1 MTISPV
7 VKLITKQT
15 KEFWV
20 FKWPQ
25 GRREEVKSMKKLFSV
40 LFLIVLF
47 SCGSEKKAE
56 RPRDPWV
63 FRSVLDEQ
71 PRMVTAALHDNM
83 WLAYS
88 AQNATLYK
96 AWKGGVNFDGAV
108 YTTVHGPQPT
118 SKGYAYINDSK
129 AEQWMLKKGSE
140 MIAGDVQYKGHRTD
154 QDRVVFTAV
163 LTTPEGEKITVK
175 EQPSY
180 VRRGNQNG
188 LNRQFTVENATTYE
202 VVLSTTIHS
211 LLVEND
217 YSTTGEFEVT
227 GQQKLDYPNGSV
239 LNVSGNL
246 LLPAGQTDLKV
257 FFHAGFDSLGERP
270 SEEGEEETLP
280 LGAQLIERS
289 DCHSC
294 HNENV
299 KTVGPSYLSVARKY
313 NDSEETMANL
323 AQKIIQGGYGVW
335 GVAAMTAHPDLLEE
349 DAIEMVRYIL
359 TLDDKDEGGAMA
371 KYTLGIK
378 SIPLQLGGEFDAA
391 GGAGFMVHAYKN
403 YEQKSLNEVI
413 DNDTPVKNGVMS
425 NLHILDARDFD
436 EYMEDFVLKITGKIN
451 IKKDGSYDFRL
462 ISDDGSY
469 LYIDGKEIIDNSGW
483 HGPTPVDG
491 EMYLTAG
498 MHDIAIHFQ
507 QGGGGAALSLQW
519 YNRETEQ
526 FELLDDQVISYTASN
541 VEEVVPIEA
550 RENIVKEIPGD
561 ARPLEAVH
569 PAFDLFPARPHNFK
583 PRVGGIDFFSDGRMA
598 VCTWDSLGP
607 VYVVENWQT
616 GDSTQMTVKRIAS
629 GLAEPLGLKIVDD
642 ELYVLQK
649 QELTKLID
657 HDGDQ
662 VIDEYQT
669 VSDGWKVSSNF
680 HEFAFGLVYKDGFFY
695 ATLATA
701 IMPGGASADP
711 QIPDRGK
718 VVRINKE
725 TGASEFIAHGLRT
738 PNGIGLGMNGEIF
751 VADNQGDWL
760 PSSKI
765 VHIQEGEWYGSRSVD
780 FEGTA
785 DLEEKLPV
793 AWLPQD
799 EIGNSPS
806 TPVGIEVGP
815 YKGQMIHG
823 EVTHG
828 GVKRV
833 FVEEVEGQLQGALF
847 RFTQGLEAGINRIV
861 WAPDGSLIVGG
872 VGSTG
877 NWGHTGKLWYG
888 LQRLVY
894 NEKSAFE
901 MLKVEARSN
910 GFEITFTEPIDPN
923 VQLEASDFMIQRWY
937 YKPTAEYG
945 GPKLGLTELKP
956 TQFSV
961 SEDRKKVAM
970 TLPGLKENHMVYFR
984 IVRPFSSASGNPLW
998 TTESWYTLNK
1008 IPTDKPVQH
1017 GALVTAHNTLSDE
1030 EKAAGWKLLF
1040 DGRSTTGLRN
1050 FKSETVGNKWV
1061 AQKGT
1066 LHFKGKNAAGK
1077 GGDVII
1083 TDKEY
1088 QDYELY
1094 LEWKIATGGNSGI
1107 IYNVVESDEYDY
1119 VWQTGPE
1126 MQILDNVRHS
1136 DGQIVKHRA
1145 GDLYDLIEC
1154 ETVVVNEPEV
1164 WNKAKIVMKD
1174 GKVQHWLN
1182 GYKVVETE
1190 FWTPE
1195 WDQMVAGSKFK
1206 DMPGF
1211 GTARKGHIALQDH
1224 SDPVWFR
1231 NIKIREL

>member
-1 MTISPV
+1 
-7 VKLITKQT
+7 
-15 KEFWV
+15 
-20 FKWPQ
+20 
-25 GRREEVKSMKKLFSV
+25 MKKLIPV
-40 LFLIVLF
+40 LLVLILF
-47 SCGSEKKAE
+47 SCGSEKQTE

-71 PRMVTAALHDNM
+71 PRMVTAALHKNM

-118 SKGYAYINDSK
+118 STGYAYIHDGGDEK
-129 AEQWMLKKGSE
+129 WMLKKGSDFVD
-140 MIAGDVQYKGHRTD
+140 ANVQYKGHRITND
-154 QDRVVFTAV
+154 EVVFSLQIATPDGAV
-163 LTTPEGEKITVK
+163 ITVK

-180 VRRGNQNG
+180 IKRGNQNG
-188 LNRQFTVENATTYE
+188 LNRQFTVENNTSYE
-202 VVLSTTIHS
+202 VVLSTTIES
-211 LLVEND
+211 LLVDND
-217 YSTTGEFEVT
+217 YSTTGTFEVT
-227 GQQKLDYPNGSV
+227 GQEKIDYPNGSV
-239 LNVSGNL
+239 INVSGNL
-246 LLPAGQTDLKV
+246 TLASGKTDLKT
-257 FFHAGFDSLGERP
+257 FFHAGFDSFGERP
-270 SEEGEEETLP
+270 VEGGEEAEIP

-294 HNENV
+294 HNETV

-313 NDSEETMANL
+313 NDSEQTMTNL
-323 AQKIIQGGYGVW
+323 AAKIIKGGYGVW
-335 GVAAMTAHPDLLEE
+335 GPAAMTAHPTLAEA

-359 TLDDKDEGGAMA
+359 TLDDNDEGGPMA
-371 KYTLGIK
+371 KYTLGMK
-378 SIPLQLGGEFDAA
+378 SIPLKLGEGFDAN
-391 GGAGFMVHAYKN
+391 GGAGFMVHAYQN
-403 YEQKSLNEVI
+403 LDRKSLQEVLEE
-413 DNDTPVKNGVMS
+413 DTPVKNGAVP
-425 NLHILDARDFD
+425 NLHVLDSRDFD
-436 EYMEDFVLKITGKIN
+436 EFVEDYVLKVTGQID
-451 IKKDGSYDFRL
+451 IPTDGSYDFRL
-462 ISDDGSY
+462 ISDDGSF
-469 LYIDGKEIIDNSGW
+469 LFIDDEEVIDNSGW
-483 HGPTPVDG
+483 HGPRPVDG

-498 MHDIAIHFQ
+498 KHDIEIHFQ
-507 QGGGGAALSLQW
+507 QGGGGAALSFQW
-519 YNRETEQ
+519 YNRDEEQ
-526 FELLDDQVISYTASN
+526 FQLVDEQVMSYQAAN
-541 VEEVVPIEA
+541 VEEVVPMA
-550 RENIVKEIPGD
+550 DRASLVKEIPGD
-561 ARPLEAVH
+561 AIPLDAVH
-569 PAFDLFPARPHNFK
+569 PSFDLFQARPDDFQ
-583 PRVGGIDFFSDGRMA
+583 PRVGGIDFYSDGRMA

-616 GDSTQMTVKRIAS
+616 GDPAQMTVKRIAA

-649 QELTKLID
+649 QELTRLID

-662 VIDEYQT
+662 IIDEFET
-669 VSDGWKVSSNF
+669 VSDAWKVSSNF

-701 IMPGGASADP
+701 ILPGGASANP

-718 VVRINKE
+718 VVKINKE
-725 TGASEFIAHGLRT
+725 TGVAEFIAHGLRT
-738 PNGIGLGMNGEIF
+738 PNGIGQGMNGEIF

-785 DLEEKLPV
+785 NLKEKLPV

-806 TPVGIEVGP
+806 TPLGIEIGP

-833 FVEEVEGQLQGALF
+833 FVEEVAGQLQGALF
-847 RFTQGLEAGINRIV
+847 RFTQGLEAGVNRIV
-861 WAPDGSLIVGG
+861 WAPDGSLVIGG

-877 NWGHTGKLWYG
+877 NWGHSGKLWYG

-894 NEKSAFE
+894 NEKTAFE
-901 MLKVEARSN
+901 MLRVESRSN
-910 GFEITFTEPIDPN
+910 GFEITFTEAIDAN
-923 VQLEASDFMIQRWY
+923 VQLEASDFQVQQWY
-937 YKPTAEYG
+937 YKPTPAYG
-945 GPKLGLTELKP
+945 GPKLGLEELKP
-956 TQFSV
+956 TQFSI
-961 SEDRKKVAM
+961 SEDRKKVMM
-970 TLPGLKENHMVYFR
+970 TIPGLKENHMVYFR
-984 IVRPFSSASGNPLW
+984 IVRPFGSATGNQLW
-998 TTESWYTLNK
+998 STESWYTLNK
-1008 IPTDKPVQH
+1008 IPANKPVQH
-1017 GALVTAHNTLSDE
+1017 SGITTAHNTLTEDE
-1030 EKAAGWKLLF
+1030 KSNGWKLLF
-1040 DGRSTTGLRN
+1040 DGKTTNGIRN
-1050 FKSETVGNKWV
+1050 FKTETLGNKWI
-1061 AQKGT
+1061 ARNGS
-1066 LHFKGKNAAGK
+1066 LHFKGKDAPGT
-1077 GGDVII
+1077 GGDIII

-1088 QDYELY
+1088 EDYELY
-1094 LEWKIATGGNSGI
+1094 LEWKISTGGNSGI
-1107 IYNVVESDEYDY
+1107 IYNVVENDQYDY

-1154 ETVVVNEPEV
+1154 GTVVVNEPQT
-1164 WNKAKIVMKD
+1164 WNKVRIVMKD

-1182 GYKVVETE
+1182 GHKVVETE
-1190 FWTPE
+1190 LWTPE

-1211 GTARKGHIALQDH
+1211 GTGRKGHIALQDH

>member
-1 MTISPV
+1 
-7 VKLITKQT
+7 
-15 KEFWV
+15 
-20 FKWPQ
+20 
-25 GRREEVKSMKKLFSV
+25 MKKLFPV
-40 LFLIVLF
+40 LLLLVLF
-47 SCGSEKKAE
+47 SCGSEKQTE

-71 PRMVTAALHDNM
+71 PRMVTAALHENM

-88 AQNATLYK
+88 AQSATLYK

-118 SKGYAYINDSK
+118 SRGYAYIHDGGDEK
-129 AEQWMLKKGSE
+129 WMLRKGSDL
-140 MIAGDVQYKGHRTD
+140 IPANVQYKGHRIKGD
-154 QDRVVFTAV
+154 EVAFSLQIAAPD
-163 LTTPEGEKITVK
+163 GEMISIK
-175 EQPSY
+175 ERPAF

-188 LNRQFTVENATTYE
+188 LNRQFVVENSTAYE
-202 VVLSTTIHS
+202 VVLSTTIRS
-211 LLVEND
+211 LLVKND
-217 YSTTGEFEVT
+217 YSTTGSFEIT
-227 GQQKLDYPNGSV
+227 GQDKVDYPNGSV
-239 LNVSGNL
+239 INVSGNL
-246 LLPAGQTDLKV
+246 TLATGETSLKT

-270 SEEGEEETLP
+270 SEGATEEAIP
-280 LGAQLIERS
+280 AGVKLIERS

-294 HNENV
+294 HNEKV

-313 NDSEETMANL
+313 NDSEQTMEDL

-335 GVAAMTAHPDLLEE
+335 GVAAMTAHPTLAVE

-359 TLDDKDEGGAMA
+359 TLDDNDEGGAMA
-371 KYTLGIK
+371 KYTLGLK
-378 SIPLQLGGEFDAA
+378 SIPLKLTSEFDAA
-391 GGAGFMVHAYKN
+391 GGAGFMVNAYQNVDK
-403 YEQKSLNEVI
+403 KSLQEVLEE
-413 DNDTPVKNGVMS
+413 DKPVKNGVVS
-425 NLHILDARDFD
+425 NLHILDSRDFD
-436 EYMEDFVLKITGKIN
+436 EFVENHVLKVTGQIN
-451 IKKDGSYDFRL
+451 IEKDGSYDFRL
-462 ISDDGSY
+462 ISDDGSF
-469 LYIDGKEIIDNSGW
+469 LFIDDEAVIDNGGW
-483 HGPTPVDG
+483 HGPRPVDG

-498 MHDIAIHFQ
+498 KHDIEIHFQ
-507 QGGGGAALSLQW
+507 QGGGGASLSFQW
-519 YNRETEQ
+519 YNREAEQ
-526 FELLDDQVISYTASN
+526 FQLVDEQVMSYTATN
-541 VEEVVPIEA
+541 IEEVVPMAA
-550 RENIVKEIPGD
+550 RESLVKEIPGD
-561 ARPLEAVH
+561 ASPLDAVH
-569 PAFDLFPARPHNFK
+569 PSFDLYQARPDEFQ
-583 PRVGGIDFFSDGRMA
+583 PRVGGIDFYSDGRMA

-607 VYVVENWQT
+607 VYVVENWQS
-616 GDSTQMTVKRIAS
+616 GDPTQMTVKRIAA

-642 ELYVLQK
+642 ELYILQK

-669 VSDGWKVSSNF
+669 VSDAWKVSSNF

-701 IMPGGASADP
+701 ILPGGASANP

-718 VVRINKE
+718 VVKINKE
-725 TGASEFIAHGLRT
+725 TGAATFIAHGLRT

-765 VHIQEGEWYGSRSVD
+765 VHIKEGEWYGSRSVD

-785 DLEEKLPV
+785 NLQEKLPV

-806 TPVGIEVGP
+806 TPLGIEIGP
-815 YKGQMIHG
+815 YAGQMIHG

-833 FVEEVEGQLQGALF
+833 YVEEVGGQLQGALF
-847 RFTQGLEAGINRIV
+847 RFTQGLEAGVNRIV
-861 WAPDGSLIVGG
+861 WAPDGSLVIGG

-877 NWGHTGKLWYG
+877 NWGHSGKLWYG

-894 NEKSAFE
+894 NEKTAFE
-901 MLKVEARSN
+901 MLKVESRSN

-923 VQLEASDFMIQRWY
+923 VQLEASDFMVQQWY
-937 YKPTAEYG
+937 YKPTPAYG

-956 TQFSV
+956 TQFSIA
-961 SEDRKKVAM
+961 EDRKKVMM
-970 TLPGLKENHMVYFR
+970 TIPGLKENHMVYFR
-984 IVRPFSSASGNPLW
+984 IVRPFASESGNQLW
-998 TTESWYTLNK
+998 TTESWYTLNQ
-1008 IPTDKPVQH
+1008 IPANKPVQH
-1017 GALVTAHNTLSDE
+1017 SEITTAHNTLTEDEKSD
-1030 EKAAGWKLLF
+1030 GWKLLF
-1040 DGRSTTGLRN
+1040 DGKTTNGIRN
-1050 FKSETVGNKWV
+1050 FKSETLGNKWI
-1061 AQKGT
+1061 ARNGA
-1066 LHFKGKNAAGK
+1066 LHFKGKDAPGN
-1077 GGDVII
+1077 GGDIII

-1088 QDYELY
+1088 EDYELY
-1094 LEWKIATGGNSGI
+1094 LEWKISTGGNSGI
-1107 IYNVVESDEYDY
+1107 IYNVVENDQYDY

-1154 ETVVVNEPEV
+1154 ETVVVNEPQV
-1164 WNKAKIVMKD
+1164 WNKVRIVMKG

-1182 GYKVVETE
+1182 GHKVVETE

-1195 WDQMVAGSKFK
+1195 WDQMVAASKFK

-1211 GTARKGHIALQDH
+1211 GTGRKGHIALQDH
-1224 SDPVWFR
+1224 NDPVWFR
-1231 NIKIREL
+1231 NIKIKEL